1 MLCVI
6 ILYRGQII
14 EFLNHFLTKLTL
26 FFPNKYIRGGL
37 LSRLTIVPAA
47 DEYFRLE
54 IEKISQNQGLSLE
67 PEVKTYLGTLLV
79 KFLNTPHLSLKLPGE
94 EALVEEKERTPT
106 QFWLEIQSLPLKQQ
120 YYALQIL
127 GDYSLFTSGFF
138 NERIKKSLLDMDYYQ
153 ALGGQA
159 YYRAGEIQ
167 ENISAEKAL
176 NIFFSLADSF
186 KKVTD
191 IFAEL
196 YDKTLVTHNDGLL
209 KLFERWEN
217 SSSPHLERLLIQNG
231 IILNSNKKTGTQ
243 A

>member
-1 MLCVI
+1 MS
-6 ILYRGQII
+6 
-14 EFLNHFLTKLTL
+14 H
-26 FFPNKYIRGGL
+26 
-37 LSRLTIVPAA
+37 LTIVPAA
-47 DEYFRLE
+47 GDYFRLE
-54 IEKISQNQGLSLE
+54 IERISLNQGLSLE
-67 PEVKTYLGTLLV
+67 PEIKNYLSSLLV
-79 KFLNTPHLSLKLPGE
+79 KFLNTPQLALKLPGE
-94 EALVEEKERTPT
+94 EILSEPKDRTPT

-191 IFAEL
+191 VFAEL
-196 YDKTLVTHNDGLL
+196 YDKTLLTDNDGLL
-209 KLFERWEN
+209 KLFERWEK

>member
-1 MLCVI
+1 
-6 ILYRGQII
+6 
-14 EFLNHFLTKLTL
+14 
-26 FFPNKYIRGGL
+26 
-37 LSRLTIVPAA
+37 LSRLTIVPTAA
-47 DEYFRLE
+47 DYFRQE
-54 IEKISQNQGLSLE
+54 IENISLNQGLYLA
-67 PEVKTYLGTLLV
+67 PEIKNYLSALLV
-79 KFLNTPHLSLKLPGE
+79 KFLNTPQLCLKLPGE
-94 EALVEEKERTPT
+94 ELICETKEHTPT
-106 QFWLEIQSLPLKQQ
+106 QFWLEIQALPLKQQ

-153 ALGGQA
+153 ALGGKA

-176 NIFFSLADSF
+176 NVFFSLSDSF

-196 YDKTLVTHNDGLL
+196 HDKTLLNNNDGLL

-217 SSSPHLERLLIQNG
+217 SGSPHLERLLIQSG
-231 IILNSNKKTGTQ
+231 MMLNSNKKTGTQ

>member
-1 MLCVI
+1 M
-6 ILYRGQII
+6 
-14 EFLNHFLTKLTL
+14 
-26 FFPNKYIRGGL
+26 
-37 LSRLTIVPAA
+37 SRLAIVPAA
-47 DEYFRLE
+47 GDYFRLE
-54 IEKISQNQGLSLE
+54 IEKISLNQGLLLE
-67 PEVKTYLGTLLV
+67 PEIKNYLSTLLV
-79 KFLNTPHLSLKLPGE
+79 KFLNTPQLALKLPGE
-94 EALVEEKERTPT
+94 EIVGESKERTPT

-167 ENISAEKAL
+167 ENLSAEKAL

-191 IFAEL
+191 VFAEL
-196 YDKTLVTHNDGLL
+196 YDKTLLTDNDGLL
-209 KLFERWEN
+209 KLFERWEK
-217 SSSPHLERLLIQNG
+217 SSSPHLERLLLQNG
-231 IILNSNKKTGTQ
+231 MILNSQKKTGNQ